1 MNVSSRRY
9 EPFHSSEC
17 QSYKRTTARTTQ
29 RKQSLFIKRSSNK
42 STQDKQR
49 RKSFSPSKSSSKV
62 GDYILTNVNISSRLC
77 KAVNEITR
85 KEYTCQYIEIS
96 KYRETLLPYTLVSPN
111 ENVNNIIE
119 ILYGKKY
126 VYFIFEESFGDLHS
140 YIRSKKKLK
149 EHEACS
155 LFQQIVNVVKHCH
168 KVGVVIRDLKLRKF
182 VFKDPSRTQLKL
194 ETLDSAHVINK
205 NCTDILY
212 DKHGCPAYVSP
223 EILESTN
230 GYSSMAADVWSL
242 GVIIYT
248 MLIGRY
254 PFHDQD
260 PTALFVKIK
269 NGHFVMPEYI
279 SASASCLI
287 HSILRK
293 LPTERLTA
301 DELTEH
307 PWFNADLE
315 NLGFGMSLTRM
326 DRKKLDQLVPDVLM
340 GGENF
345 VFGTNQLIR

>member
-1 MNVSSRRY
+1 MGGFLYAMNVSSRRY

-149 EHEACS
+149 EHEACN

-182 VFKDPSRTQLKL
+182 VFKDPSRYKLSLMFFFRFLEWYMNRFVSVVLMISITQMKFDLNDFFGEKR
-194 ETLDSAHVINK
+194 ERIFF
-205 NCTDILY
+205 LY
-212 DKHGCPAYVSP
+212 
-223 EILESTN
+223 
-230 GYSSMAADVWSL
+230 
-242 GVIIYT
+242 
-248 MLIGRY
+248 
-254 PFHDQD
+254 
-260 PTALFVKIK
+260 
-269 NGHFVMPEYI
+269 
-279 SASASCLI
+279 
-287 HSILRK
+287 
-293 LPTERLTA
+293 LPTKC
-301 DELTEH
+301 H
-307 PWFNADLE
+307 
-315 NLGFGMSLTRM
+315 
-326 DRKKLDQLVPDVLM
+326 K
-340 GGENF
+340 
-345 VFGTNQLIR
+345 QLIKFH

>member
-1 MNVSSRRY
+1 MLYILPLGGFLYAMNVSSRRY

-42 STQDKQR
+42 SSQDKQR

-182 VFKDPSRTQLKL
+182 VFKDPSRYKL
-194 ETLDSAHVINK
+194 SLMFFFRF
-205 NCTDILY
+205 
-212 DKHGCPAYVSP
+212 
-223 EILESTN
+223 LE
-230 GYSSMAADVWSL
+230 
-242 GVIIYT
+242 
-248 MLIGRY
+248 
-254 PFHDQD
+254 
-260 PTALFVKIK
+260 
-269 NGHFVMPEYI
+269 
-279 SASASCLI
+279 
-287 HSILRK
+287 
-293 LPTERLTA
+293 
-301 DELTEH
+301 
-307 PWFNADLE
+307 
-315 NLGFGMSLTRM
+315 
-326 DRKKLDQLVPDVLM
+326 
-340 GGENF
+340 
-345 VFGTNQLIR
+345 